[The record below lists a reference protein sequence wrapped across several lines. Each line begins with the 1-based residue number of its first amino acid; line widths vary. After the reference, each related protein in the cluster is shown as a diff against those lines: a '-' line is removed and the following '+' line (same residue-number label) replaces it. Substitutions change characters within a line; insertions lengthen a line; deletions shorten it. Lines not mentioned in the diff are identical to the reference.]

1 MSSGTVGRAIS
12 FDKSGAVELP
22 AGHQPITIDSFLTKT
37 VTMIAII
44 LAMGVAGF
52 SLAVKYPGIAA
63 LLAIGAMLAAL
74 VAVLINSFSASR
86 RGSPVL
92 VSLYAVLEGLALG
105 AFSALATNND
115 LSMIGLAITGVSL
128 VVISGIVLYTSKVI
142 RVTSRF
148 RKVTLT
154 AMLAIL
160 GLYVVNF
167 IASFII
173 PGGLGLWSGG
183 AFNIILSVVIIVV
196 AAASFIVDLD
206 DVTRA
211 IDAGVP
217 DGRATWN
224 LVLSMLTTLVWL
236 YVEILRLLINT
247 SRN

>member
-1 MSSGTVGRAIS
+1 MSYGTVGRAVS
-12 FDKSGAVELP
+12 LNKSDSVEVSSE
-22 AGHQPITIDSFLTKT
+22 HQPITIDSFLTKT
-37 VTMIAII
+37 VTMIVII
-44 LAMGVAGF
+44 LATGVGGF
-52 SLAVKYPGIAA
+52 SLAVKYPDIAA
-63 LLAIGAMLAAL
+63 LLAIGTMLAAL
-74 VAVLINSFSASR
+74 AVVLVNSFSASL
-86 RGSPVL
+86 RGSPGL

-128 VVISGIVLYTSKVI
+128 VVIAGIVLYTSKAI

-183 AFNIILSVVIIVV
+183 AFNIILSVVIIIV

-206 DVTRA
+206 DVNRA
-211 IDAGVP
+211 IEAGVP
-217 DGRATWN
+217 DGRPTWN

-236 YVEILRLLINT
+236 YVEILRLLVNS
-247 SRN
+247 SRD

>member
-37 VTMIAII
+37 VTMIGII
-44 LAMGVAGF
+44 LATGVGGF
-52 SLAVKYPGIAA
+52 ALAVKYPGIAA

-74 VAVLINSFSASR
+74 VVVLVNSFSASR

-128 VVISGIVLYTSKVI
+128 VVIAGIVLYTSKVI

-148 RKVTLT
+148 RKVTMT

-160 GLYVVNF
+160 GLYVVNLL
-167 IASFII
+167 ASFII

-183 AFNIILSVVIIVV
+183 AFNIILSVVIIIV

-206 DVTRA
+206 DVNRA

-217 DGRATWN
+217 DGRPTWN

-236 YVEILRLLINT
+236 YVEILRLLVNT